1 MMLPICIQREPE
13 SAVVNPF
20 AGSKSEGRYP
30 VLQALR
36 HKHEHVLIFGHL
48 AGVDRKK
55 SAESVGAGGHRGYN
69 EMKLNPWSDESVMK
83 GNLLFRKGDLL
94 PQRPS
99 KNHYCPRYEEM
110 WENPGN
116 WLSIMSM
123 C

>member
-1 MMLPICIQREPE
+1 MLPSCIQREPE

-20 AGSKSEGRYP
+20 TGSKSEGRYP

-36 HKHEHVLIFGHL
+36 YMHEPVLIFGCL

-69 EMKLNPWSDESVMK
+69 EMKLNPWSDESVMEGNLLFPK
-83 GNLLFRKGDLL
+83 GNLL
-94 PQRPS
+94 PQSSS

-110 WENPGN
+110 WEKPGN
-116 WLSIMSM
+116 RLSITSM